1 MRVSLHLYN
10 ALTYIN
16 YWTEHSS
23 NDSSA
28 EVQGAALTY
37 YVQVYWAAP

>member
-1 MRVSLHLYN
+1 MQP
-10 ALTYIN
+10 LTYIN

-28 EVQGAALTY
+28 EVQGAVGDDVLCTLLGGAMPNLY
-37 YVQVYWAAP
+37 L